1 MELRQLE
8 YFVAIVEEGGF
19 TRAASR
25 ERVAQP
31 AVSAQIRR
39 LERSVGQPLLT
50 RTSREVRLTRAGEA
64 LLPHARAALAAVR
77 DGRAA
82 VDDVAGLLRGSVAI
96 GTVTLHPMNVAHL
109 IAEFHADHPDVEIT
123 LGTATSDVLIAE
135 LGDGRLDL
143 AIVSIAVDEDLPGLE
158 VAVITDEAVEAAVAD
173 GHPLAHRRSLSLEQ
187 LSRHP
192 LISLPAGTGLRTRLD
207 TACAA
212 AGLRPRIAFEATSP
226 AELAELARHGL
237 GVAILPQSMAR
248 GGSGLHALRLAPE
261 LRGRLVWAW
270 RADGANPAARVL
282 GERARA
288 MAVSPGSGAPAVVP
302 GA

>member
-1 MELRQLE
+1 MEMRQLE

-19 TRAASR
+19 TRAALR
-25 ERVAQP
+25 EHVAQP

-39 LERSVGQPLLT
+39 LERMVGQPLFI

-82 VDDVAGLLRGSVAI
+82 IDDVAGLLRGSVAI
-96 GTVTLHPMNVAHL
+96 GTVTMHPMNVAQL
-109 IAEFHADHPDVEIT
+109 IAEFHVDHPDVEIT
-123 LGTATSDVLIAE
+123 LGTATSDVLIAD
-135 LGDGRLDL
+135 LGDGLLDL
-143 AIVSIAVDEDLPGLE
+143 AIVSIGVDQAFPGLDVE
-158 VAVITDEAVEAAVAD
+158 VITDEAIEAAVAD
-173 GHPLAHRRSLSLEQ
+173 GHPLARRRSLSLEQ
-187 LSRHP
+187 LCRHP
-192 LISLPAGTGLRTRLD
+192 LISLPVGTGLRTRLD

-212 AGLRPRIAFEATSP
+212 TGLRPRVAFEATSP

-270 RADGANPAARVL
+270 RSDDANPAARVL

-288 MAVSPGSGAPAVVP
+288 MTAGSG
-302 GA
+302 